1 MQRDD
6 GDHHRAAEP
15 HDGGRRNVRSRARG
29 FVVVVVVFII
39 QRPQRVR
46 PPVAHRG
53 GLPKRGRRK
62 ELRGVVAH

>member
-29 FVVVVVVFII
+29 FVVVVVFII